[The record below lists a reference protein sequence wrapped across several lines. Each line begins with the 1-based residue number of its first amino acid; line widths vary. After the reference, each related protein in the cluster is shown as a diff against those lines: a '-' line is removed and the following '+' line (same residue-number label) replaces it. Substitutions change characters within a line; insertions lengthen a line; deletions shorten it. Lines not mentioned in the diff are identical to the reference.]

1 MPHSWKITSNNST
14 PKRKDIYE
22 KLFKHHVQYLPI
34 NWTNQSS
41 MCISSH
47 GPIRRSQSV
56 NDQVSCCIAKDIYTM
71 NLVYIH
77 GANATSESF
86 NHIRTRLGTG
96 LDLNYD
102 SRDGFEHNLAQMQ
115 QSLAGVKQCF
125 FIAHSLG
132 GIYALHLSH
141 HLPAQVLGAVT
152 LSTPY
157 GGAEVADYAQYFLP
171 FSRLMRD
178 IGPSSW
184 AMREAAKIKVQHPW
198 CNVVTVQGRSPFIV
212 VANDGVVSIQS
223 QRHHADMELID
234 VDYNHYEVVLAEPVI
249 EIIRERINRITK

>member
-1 MPHSWKITSNNST
+1 
-14 PKRKDIYE
+14 
-22 KLFKHHVQYLPI
+22 
-34 NWTNQSS
+34 
-41 MCISSH
+41 
-47 GPIRRSQSV
+47 
-56 NDQVSCCIAKDIYTM
+56 M

-86 NHIRTRLGTG
+86 NYIKSKLGIG
-96 LDLNYD
+96 IDIDYD
-102 SRDGFEHNLAQMQ
+102 SRNGFENNLKLMQ
-115 QSLAGVKQCF
+115 LQLEDVDNIA

-141 HLPAQVLGAVT
+141 HLPTQVLGAVT

-234 VDYNHYEVVLAEPVI
+234 VNYNHYEVVLAEPVI
-249 EIIRERINRITK
+249 EIIRERINRIRK

>member
-1 MPHSWKITSNNST
+1 
-14 PKRKDIYE
+14 
-22 KLFKHHVQYLPI
+22 
-34 NWTNQSS
+34 
-41 MCISSH
+41 
-47 GPIRRSQSV
+47 
-56 NDQVSCCIAKDIYTM
+56 M

-86 NHIRTRLGTG
+86 NYIKSKLGTG

-102 SRDGFEHNLAQMQ
+102 SRNGFENNLKDMQ
-115 QSLAGVKQCF
+115 STLSKYKDIV

-132 GIYALHLSH
+132 GIYSLHLANYM
-141 HLPAQVLGAVT
+141 PDAVKGAVT

-184 AMREAAKIKVQHPW
+184 AMRQADKIKIQHPW
-198 CNVVTVQGRSPFIV
+198 TNVVTVRGQSPFMV
-212 VANDGVVSIQS
+212 EPNDGVVTISS
-223 QRHHADMELID
+223 MKHHPDMELVE
-234 VDYNHYEVVLAEPVI
+234 VDYNHYEVVLSDKIV
-249 EIIRERINRITK
+249 EIIRERTKKFKK

>member
-1 MPHSWKITSNNST
+1 M
-14 PKRKDIYE
+14 
-22 KLFKHHVQYLPI
+22 Q
-34 NWTNQSS
+34 
-41 MCISSH
+41 
-47 GPIRRSQSV
+47 
-56 NDQVSCCIAKDIYTM
+56 
-71 NLVYIH
+71 LVYIH

-86 NHIRTRLGTG
+86 NHIRSQLGAG

-102 SRDGFEHNLAQMQ
+102 SRDGFEHNLASMKI
-115 QSLAGVKQCF
+115 SLMASKQCF

-141 HLPAQVLGAVT
+141 HLPAHVLGAVT

-184 AMREAAKIKVQHPW
+184 AMREAAKIKIQHPW
-198 CNVVTVQGRSPFIV
+198 TNIVTTTGRSPFILV
-212 VANDGVVSIQS
+212 PNDGVVSIHS
-223 QRHHADMELID
+223 QKHHEDKEL
-234 VDYNHYEVVLAEPVI
+234 VEVGYNHYEVVLAEPVI
-249 EIIRERINRITK
+249 EIIRKRIDSVIK